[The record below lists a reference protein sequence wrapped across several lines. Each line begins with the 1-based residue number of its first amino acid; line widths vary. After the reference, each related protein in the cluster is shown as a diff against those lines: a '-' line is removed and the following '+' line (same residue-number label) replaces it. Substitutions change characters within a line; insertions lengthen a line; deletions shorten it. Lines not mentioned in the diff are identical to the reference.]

1 MHRMLMNPS
10 RSVRA
15 AASRGFTL
23 IELLV
28 VIAII
33 AILAGMLLPAL
44 GKAKTKA
51 HGIKCMNNH
60 RQLLLGWAMYLGD
73 NNDRLPFAY
82 AQEVNPNTSDGA
94 WVQGILDLN
103 NLSAQDNWDPRHLRQ
118 SPLFKYIG
126 QSLQVWKCPAD
137 NSTGLNTARA
147 RVPRVRSMSMSLWT
161 GGNSGTHGNW
171 GDGTWRV
178 HNKMSDFTDPGPSGT
193 YVLLDEREDSIN
205 DGFFVVQMDG
215 YPSAA
220 RTIMVDFPAS
230 YHNRAGG
237 FSFADGHAEIRKW
250 VDPRTTPPINK
261 NLALNQPQP
270 NNPDV
275 VWMQERST
283 RKK

>member
-15 AASRGFTL
+15 AAGRGFTL

-44 GKAKTKA
+44 AKAKTKA
-51 HGIKCMNNH
+51 QGIKCMNNH
-60 RQLLLGWAMYLGD
+60 RQLLLGWAMYVGD

-94 WVQGILDLN
+94 WVQGILDYGN
-103 NLSAQDNWDPRHLRQ
+103 PSARDNWDPKHLQQ

-126 QSLQVWKCPAD
+126 QSLLVWKCPAD

-147 RVPRVRSMSMSLWT
+147 KVPRVRSMSMSIWT
-161 GGNSGTHGNW
+161 GGNSGTDGGW
-171 GDGTWRV
+171 GRDWRV
-178 HNKMSDFTDPGPSGT
+178 NTKMSDFTDPSPSGT

-205 DGFFVVQMDG
+205 DGFFVVSMDG
-215 YPSAA
+215 YPNAA
-220 RTIMVDFPAS
+220 QTKMVDFPAS

-237 FSFADGHAEIRKW
+237 FSFGDGHAEIRKW
-250 VDPRTTPPINK
+250 VDGRTTPPIK
-261 NLALNQPQP
+261 KDLVLNQSQP
-270 NNPDV
+270 NNPDI